1 MNLTDF
7 FDKVDAHPELEGIG
21 IDGADGKAA
30 VIVRHRSTRLTTRIP
45 AKAVEK
51 ADWAAIEAVL
61 LGQREPV
68 VLQHM
73 TRVVGYYSR
82 IENWNK
88 SKIGELRDRHKGDYA
103 ILAEAMAE

>member
-51 ADWAAIEAVL
+51 ADQSRSTPLGCVWPGPMRRTRLTAGVHWATAC
-61 LGQREPV
+61 R
-68 VLQHM
+68 
-73 TRVVGYYSR
+73 T
-82 IENWNK
+82 
-88 SKIGELRDRHKGDYA
+88 
-103 ILAEAMAE
+103 